1 MMINNVSI
9 CDGCSN
15 CNICKYKEEAQ
26 DREKQLAEFY
36 KGAWTQYL
44 DIKISCKYKR
54 CVTNGLTYT
63 NYSNINTSTPPLR
76 YDDGSSCNT
85 VE

>member
-1 MMINNVSI
+1 MMTNNVSI

-44 DIKISCKYKR
+44 DIKMSCKYKQYI
-54 CVTNGLTYT
+54 TNRLTYT
-63 NYSNINTSTPPLR
+63 NYSNINTSDPTFR
-76 YDDGSSCNT
+76 YDESATCNT